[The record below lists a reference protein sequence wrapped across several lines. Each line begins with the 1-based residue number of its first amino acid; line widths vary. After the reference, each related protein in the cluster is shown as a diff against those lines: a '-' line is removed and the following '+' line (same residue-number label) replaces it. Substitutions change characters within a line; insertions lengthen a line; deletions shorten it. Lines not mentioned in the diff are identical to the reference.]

1 MDMPMRLI
9 VAFAIIAGGIVLA
22 IPVLI
27 LTARRRRADKLRRRG
42 VKSYNRSSQLGTRR

>member
-9 VAFAIIAGGIVLA
+9 VAFAIIAGGVVIA

-42 VKSYNRSSQLGTRR
+42 VKSYNRSSQLDTRR